1 MSAEEDEPWLRI
13 SNAPYFRLNSEITN
27 EKKGGYLEGEGLY
40 LGKYAKDATR
50 VDLFMGSQR
59 YPLLHSNLLSL
70 SFANYKSGGVYLSA
84 DDWRVSWTKRL
95 VHNELFKYGK

>member
-50 VDLFMGSQR
+50 VDLFMGSTSQR

-70 SFANYKSGGVYLSA
+70 SFANSKSGGVLSD

-95 VHNELFKYGK
+95 VTNCKILQV